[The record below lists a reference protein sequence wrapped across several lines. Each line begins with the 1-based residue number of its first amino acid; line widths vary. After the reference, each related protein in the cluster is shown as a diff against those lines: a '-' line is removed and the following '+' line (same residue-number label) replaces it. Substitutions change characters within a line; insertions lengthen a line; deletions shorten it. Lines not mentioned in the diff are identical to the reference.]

1 MFSFNASLFVLVL
14 AAACNAVTSSK
25 IANVTLGD
33 AGDYVILA
41 KTGISTVA
49 NSIITGD
56 IAVSP
61 IAGEAMTGF
70 GLEMDL
76 DKQFSTA
83 TQVIGKAFAANYN
96 APTPTNLTAA
106 VSDMEVAYTDAAG
119 RPNTNAA
126 KINFGEGFLGGAY
139 GGEFARLTPGVY
151 TFDTAVTLTGDIYFE
166 GSGLNEGE
174 GDTDVFI
181 IQTMGNLIQAAQYNV
196 VLSGGALAKNIFW
209 QVAGHVVVG
218 AGAHMEGILLV
229 KTDVLFE
236 TLSSLNG
243 RVLAQTACNL
253 LMATITQP
261 TTIESSVTEST

>member
-49 NSIITGD
+49 NSIIKGD

-83 TQVIGKAFAANYN
+83 TQVIGKAFASNYN
-96 APTPTNLTAA
+96 APTPTNLTTA
-106 VSDMEVAYTDAAG
+106 VSDMEAAYTDAAG
-119 RPNTNAA
+119 RPNSNATR
-126 KINFGEGFLGGAY
+126 INLGGGILGDTF
-139 GGEFARLTPGVY
+139 GGETAKLTPGVY
-151 TFDTAVTLTGDIYFE
+151 TFGTSVILTGDIYFE
-166 GSGLNEGE
+166 GSGLGEGE

-181 IQTMGNLIQAAQYNV
+181 IQIAENLIQAAHYNV
-196 VLSGGALAKNIFW
+196 VLSNGALAKNIFW

-229 KTDVLFE
+229 KTDISFG

-243 RVLAQTACNL
+243 RVFAQTACNI
-253 LMATITQP
+253 LMATIT
-261 TTIESSVTEST
+261 ESN